1 MAGPGRPR
9 KPVTPEMVITM
20 VAELERGM
28 SIEGAANLVGI
39 SAKTLERYRHDDE
52 ELDASILSV
61 RARYEQR
68 LTAIIDE
75 QQGTMAAATA
85 AAERARSFPWRHGD
99 PKIRNRVNE
108 QRLEDAGEETPAD
121 RGATSLA
128 EAIAMVL
135 GAKKSG
141 AL

>member
-1 MAGPGRPR
+1 
-9 KPVTPEMVITM
+9 MVITM

-52 ELDASILSV
+52 ELDASILSA

>member
-1 MAGPGRPR
+1 MGLAPGSRCKRRRRPFSF
-9 KPVTPEMVITM
+9 P
-20 VAELERGM
+20 
-28 SIEGAANLVGI
+28 
-39 SAKTLERYRHDDE
+39 
-52 ELDASILSV
+52 
-61 RARYEQR
+61 
-68 LTAIIDE
+68 
-75 QQGTMAAATA
+75 
-85 AAERARSFPWRHGD
+85 AERARSFPWRHGD